1 LEFSTAFLGSSHT
14 RKNCFNDKGKEMNAI
29 VKICWATV
37 VAVALITLTVPA
49 QAEVKTKEVCKDVVD
64 KNGKP
69 VKNKDGSTKQACK
82 TIKVHKKLEGT
93 PVPPPKK

>member
-1 LEFSTAFLGSSHT
+1 
-14 RKNCFNDKGKEMNAI
+14 MNAI

-37 VAVALITLTVPA
+37 IAVAAITLSVPA
-49 QAEVKTKEVCKDVVD
+49 HAEAKTKEVCKDVLD
-64 KNGKP
+64 KNGKA
-69 VKNKDGSTKQACK
+69 VKNKDGSVKQACK